1 MSDFEKIRATVIQCF
16 QNVGVFL
23 DSSQQD
29 ISINEY
35 DLDSIAYISFIVEIE
50 KALQIEVPDTYLQ
63 YDNFT
68 SLNGFVNI
76 LCELINAPLKEE
88 VNTMKKKLK
97 KPVSKK
103 TQVFYQVSP
112 LKKYDECK

>member
-76 LCELINAPLKEE
+76 LCELINAPLKGGEYNEKE
-88 VNTMKKKLK
+88 VE
-97 KPVSKK
+97 K
-103 TQVFYQVSP
+103 TGFQEDSGVLSGLSVE
-112 LKKYDECK
+112 KIR